1 MSKKFNKKSVIHCVI
16 SGNVLGSICLC
27 PDLHCFLW
35 LRKWTRLKLN
45 ISKLGAEIFPLSSL
59 LDESLRFSNW
69 KHSWKWREKSDLVIT
84 EWDQPR
90 RIFQILKLKRKSSD
104 WFSLLT
110 YFMENFIKFSI
121 HWIFAQKNG
130 LFLCSKHCQ
139 KVLVKYSWIFPMVDI
154 IFQQKADRQLQ
165 SYSQKV
171 FHNFSPQTGFNKT
184 RDC

>member
-1 MSKKFNKKSVIHCVI
+1 MISV
-16 SGNVLGSICLC
+16 NVLGSICLC

-45 ISKLGAEIFPLSSL
+45 ISQLGGWNISSDDNL
-59 LDESLRFSNW
+59 HL
-69 KHSWKWREKSDLVIT
+69 HSSAFCNLHETFHGFQTENISGNGGEKSDLVIT
-84 EWDQPR
+84 EWVDQPR

-139 KVLVKYSWIFPMVDI
+139 KVLIKYSWIFPMVDNSV
-154 IFQQKADRQLQ
+154 QKADRQLQ

-171 FHNFSPQTGFNKT
+171 FHNFSPQTGFNQT
-184 RDC
+184 PDC

>member
-1 MSKKFNKKSVIHCVI
+1 MILSLS
-16 SGNVLGSICLC
+16 
-27 PDLHCFLW
+27 
-35 LRKWTRLKLN
+35 
-45 ISKLGAEIFPLSSL
+45 PLSSL
-59 LDESLRFSNW
+59 LDEYWRFSNW
-69 KHSWKWREKSDLVIT
+69 KYSRNWREKSDLVIT
-84 EWDQPR
+84 EWVDQPR

-139 KVLVKYSWIFPMVDI
+139 KVLIKYSWIFPMVDN
-154 IFQQKADRQLQ
+154 FLQKADRQLQ

-184 RDC
+184 QDC